1 MTAHTRRNRRNRTE
15 IDIATKYFEEEK
27 EKTKELLARKKQNL
41 SPKISRE
48 RKKIRPSSKPT
59 HIKKKKEIQP
69 RKGNRNIPFQKNQ
82 DKKDLQS
89 PTKKKNPIRKRAVM
103 KKSQNSKNRIS
114 KRSRT
119 QYFHRFKI

>member
-15 IDIATKYFEEEK
+15 IDIATEYFEEEK

-41 SPKISRE
+41 SPEVTNK
-48 RKKIRPSSKPT
+48 RKKLSPSSKPT
-59 HIKKKKEIQP
+59 HNEKKKEPLP
-69 RKGNRNIPFQKNQ
+69 RKRKTQISVSKNQ

-89 PTKKKNPIRKRAVM
+89 PTKKKIPIRKRTVI
-103 KKSQNSKNRIS
+103 KKSQNSKKRSN

>member
-27 EKTKELLARKKQNL
+27 EKTKELLARKKHNL
-41 SPKISRE
+41 SPKITKG
-48 RKKIRPSSKPT
+48 RKKVTPSSKTT
-59 HIKKKKEIQP
+59 HMKKKKEPQP
-69 RKGNRNIPFQKNQ
+69 RKGNRKFPFQKNQ

-89 PTKKKNPIRKRAVM
+89 STKKRTSIRKRTVM
-103 KKSQNSKNRIS
+103 KKSQNSK

>member
-41 SPKISRE
+41 SPKITKE
-48 RKKIRPSSKPT
+48 RKNIRPSSKPT
-59 HIKKKKEIQP
+59 HIKKKKETQP
-69 RKGNRNIPFQKNQ
+69 REGNRKLPFQKNQ

-103 KKSQNSKNRIS
+103 KKSQNSKNRTS
-114 KRSRT
+114 RRSRT

>member
-15 IDIATKYFEEEK
+15 IDIATKYFEEEE
-27 EKTKELLARKKQNL
+27 EKTKKLLARKTQNL
-41 SPKISRE
+41 SPKITKE

-59 HIKKKKEIQP
+59 QFEKKKEPQS
-69 RKGNRNIPFQKNQ
+69 RKGKRKIPFHKNQ
-82 DKKDLQS
+82 GKTDLQS
-89 PTKKKNPIRKRAVM
+89 STKKKIPIRKRTVM
-103 KKSQNSKNRIS
+103 KKSQNSKKRIK

>member
-41 SPKISRE
+41 SQKITKE
-48 RKKIRPSSKPT
+48 RKNIKPSSKPT
-59 HIKKKKEIQP
+59 HFKKKKEPQP
-69 RKGNRNIPFQKNQ
+69 RKGKRKFPFHKNQ
-82 DKKDLQS
+82 EKKDLQS
-89 PTKKKNPIRKRAVM
+89 PSKKIIPGRKRTVM
-103 KKSQNSKNRIS
+103 KKSQNSKTGTK